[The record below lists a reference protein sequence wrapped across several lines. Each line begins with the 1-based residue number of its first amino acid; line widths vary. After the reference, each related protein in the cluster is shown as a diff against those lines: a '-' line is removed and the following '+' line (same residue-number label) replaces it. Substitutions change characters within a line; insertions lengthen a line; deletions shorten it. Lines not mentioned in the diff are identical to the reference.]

1 MDISFNT
8 YLYQPGDYPT
18 TMQATYSHPDQKIFK
33 ALAYQVGTW
42 IKPSEKVL
50 DQNKL
55 IKHLWNNG
63 AYIIYNNEE
72 VLSYAI
78 TKDGNKISWSLL
90 VHLLRCIRQ
99 ELKINIDQSA
109 DPKHQWLCAPEFNL
123 TN

>member
-1 MDISFNT
+1 MDINFNT

-18 TMQATYSHPDQKIFK
+18 TMQATNPHPDQKIFK
-33 ALAYQVGTW
+33 ALDYQVGTW

-50 DQNKL
+50 NQNKA

-63 AYIIYNNEE
+63 AYIIYNNEQ
-72 VLSYAI
+72 VLAYAI
-78 TKDGNKISWSLL
+78 TKDGKQINWSLL

-109 DPKHQWLCAPEFNL
+109 DPNQQWLCAPEFNL